1 MLNFFKKKK
10 KSDEVK
16 NKPSLQDRLFK
27 SKKKLVEAENQ
38 AKIEELKAKEAKAA
52 EEKLKLEEAKRKAE
66 EEKAKEA
73 EILAKEAAKA
83 AEEKRIAEAAEE
95 KLKLEEAKRK
105 AEEEKA
111 KEAEILAK
119 EAAKAAEEVKKKPS
133 LKERLFKSKKKL
145 GDGLS
150 SLIIGKKKID
160 DDLLEEL
167 EILLISSD
175 IGIETTDKIIESVR
189 KKASRKELKDEDS
202 LYQLIKLELESL
214 LLTENLL
221 EPSSEIP
228 FVILVVGI
236 NGAGKTTTI
245 GKLAKLFQSEGKSVM
260 LAAGDTF
267 RAAAVEQLQVWG
279 ERNDIPVI
287 AQKTGADAA
296 SVVYDA
302 YQSSISKKIDILI
315 ADTAGRLHTQDNLM
329 QELEKIKRVLRKNN
343 ENAPHETLLVID
355 GGSGQNAVQQANEF
369 HKSIGLS
376 GLAITKLDGTAKG
389 GVLFSIS
396 DSLKLPI
403 RFIGVGEAIE
413 DLKPFNSKDFV
424 DALFD

>member
-1 MLNFFKKKK
+1 MLNFFKKNQNKDSK
-10 KSDEVK
+10 EDK
-16 NKPSLQDRLFK
+16 NKT
-27 SKKKLVEAENQ
+27 
-38 AKIEELKAKEAKAA
+38 
-52 EEKLKLEEAKRKAE
+52 
-66 EEKAKEA
+66 
-73 EILAKEAAKA
+73 
-83 AEEKRIAEAAEE
+83 
-95 KLKLEEAKRK
+95 
-105 AEEEKA
+105 
-111 KEAEILAK
+111 
-119 EAAKAAEEVKKKPS
+119 S
-133 LKERLFKSKKKL
+133 LKDRLFKSKKKL

-150 SLIIGKKKID
+150 ALVIGKKKID
-160 DDLLEEL
+160 EDLLEEL
-167 EILLISSD
+167 EVLLISSD
-175 IGIETTDKIIESVR
+175 IGIQTTDKVIESVR

-202 LYQLIKLELESL
+202 LYQLIKIELESL
-214 LLTENLL
+214 LISDDSME
-221 EPSSEIP
+221 SSPEIP

-245 GKLAKLFQSEGKSVM
+245 GKLAKLFQKEGKSVM

-287 AQKTGADAA
+287 AQKTGSDAA

-302 YQSSISKKIDILI
+302 YQSAIAKKIDILI

-329 QELEKIKRVLRKNN
+329 QELEKIKRVLKKHN

-369 HKSIGLS
+369 HKSIQLS

-396 DSLKLPI
+396 DSLKIPI
-403 RFIGVGEAIE
+403 RFIGVGEGIE

>member
-1 MLNFFKKKK
+1 MLNFFKKNQNADSKNDK
-10 KSDEVK
+10 DKS
-16 NKPSLQDRLFK
+16 
-27 SKKKLVEAENQ
+27 
-38 AKIEELKAKEAKAA
+38 
-52 EEKLKLEEAKRKAE
+52 
-66 EEKAKEA
+66 
-73 EILAKEAAKA
+73 
-83 AEEKRIAEAAEE
+83 
-95 KLKLEEAKRK
+95 
-105 AEEEKA
+105 
-111 KEAEILAK
+111 
-119 EAAKAAEEVKKKPS
+119 S
-133 LKERLFKSKKKL
+133 LKDRLFKSKKKL

-150 SLIIGKKKID
+150 SLVIGKKKID
-160 DDLLEEL
+160 EDLLEEL
-167 EILLISSD
+167 EVLLISSD
-175 IGIETTDKIIESVR
+175 IGIQTTDKVIENVR

-202 LYQLIKLELESL
+202 LYQLIKVELESL
-214 LLTENLL
+214 LITDSNFN
-221 EPSSEIP
+221 PSYEIP

-287 AQKTGADAA
+287 AQKTGSDAA

-302 YQSSISKKIDILI
+302 YQSAIAKKIDILI

-329 QELEKIKRVLRKNN
+329 QELEKIKRVLKKHN
-343 ENAPHETLLVID
+343 EGAPHETLLVID
-355 GGSGQNAVQQANEF
+355 GGSGQNAVQQAKEF
-369 HKSIGLS
+369 HKSINLS

-396 DSLKLPI
+396 DALKLPI

>member
-1 MLNFFKKKK
+1 MLNFFKKKQ
-10 KSDEVK
+10 
-16 NKPSLQDRLFK
+16 N
-27 SKKKLVEAENQ
+27 
-38 AKIEELKAKEAKAA
+38 
-52 EEKLKLEEAKRKAE
+52 
-66 EEKAKEA
+66 
-73 EILAKEAAKA
+73 
-83 AEEKRIAEAAEE
+83 
-95 KLKLEEAKRK
+95 
-105 AEEEKA
+105 
-111 KEAEILAK
+111 
-119 EAAKAAEEVKKKPS
+119 PS
-133 LKERLFKSKKKL
+133 LKEEERKPSLRDRLFKSKKKL

-150 SLIIGKKKID
+150 SLVIGKKKID
-160 DDLLEEL
+160 EDLLEEL
-167 EILLISSD
+167 EVLLISSD
-175 IGIETTDKIIESVR
+175 VGIQTTDKVIESVR

-214 LLTENLL
+214 LVTDSDL
-221 EPSSEIP
+221 EPSTEIP

-245 GKLAKLFQSEGKSVM
+245 GKLAKLFQGEGKSVM

-279 ERNDIPVI
+279 ERNDITVI

-302 YQSSISKKIDILI
+302 YQSAIAKKTDILI

-329 QELEKIKRVLRKNN
+329 QELEKIKRVLKKHN

-369 HKSIGLS
+369 HKSINLS

-396 DSLKLPI
+396 DALKLPI

>member
-1 MLNFFKKKK
+1 MLNFFKKNQNKDSK
-10 KSDEVK
+10 EDK
-16 NKPSLQDRLFK
+16 NKS
-27 SKKKLVEAENQ
+27 
-38 AKIEELKAKEAKAA
+38 
-52 EEKLKLEEAKRKAE
+52 
-66 EEKAKEA
+66 
-73 EILAKEAAKA
+73 
-83 AEEKRIAEAAEE
+83 
-95 KLKLEEAKRK
+95 
-105 AEEEKA
+105 
-111 KEAEILAK
+111 
-119 EAAKAAEEVKKKPS
+119 S
-133 LKERLFKSKKKL
+133 LKDRLFKSKKKL

-150 SLIIGKKKID
+150 SLVIGKKKID
-160 DDLLEEL
+160 EDLLEEL
-167 EILLISSD
+167 EVLLISSD
-175 IGIETTDKIIESVR
+175 IGIQTTDKVIENVR

-202 LYQLIKLELESL
+202 LYQLIKVELESL
-214 LLTENLL
+214 LITDSNFN
-221 EPSSEIP
+221 PSYEIP

-245 GKLAKLFQSEGKSVM
+245 GKLAKLFQSDGKSVM

-287 AQKTGADAA
+287 AQKTGSDAA

-302 YQSSISKKIDILI
+302 YQSAIAKKIDILI

-329 QELEKIKRVLRKNN
+329 QELEKIKRVLKKHN
-343 ENAPHETLLVID
+343 EEAPHETLLVID
-355 GGSGQNAVQQANEF
+355 GGSGQNAVQQAKEF
-369 HKSIGLS
+369 HKSINLS

-396 DSLKLPI
+396 DALKLPI

>member
-1 MLNFFKKKK
+1 MLNFFKKNQNKD
-10 KSDEVK
+10 STENK
-16 NKPSLQDRLFK
+16 NKT
-27 SKKKLVEAENQ
+27 
-38 AKIEELKAKEAKAA
+38 
-52 EEKLKLEEAKRKAE
+52 
-66 EEKAKEA
+66 
-73 EILAKEAAKA
+73 
-83 AEEKRIAEAAEE
+83 
-95 KLKLEEAKRK
+95 
-105 AEEEKA
+105 
-111 KEAEILAK
+111 
-119 EAAKAAEEVKKKPS
+119 S
-133 LKERLFKSKKKL
+133 LKDRLFKSKKKL

-150 SLIIGKKKID
+150 ALVIGKKKID
-160 DDLLEEL
+160 EDLLEEL
-167 EILLISSD
+167 EVLLISSD
-175 IGIETTDKIIESVR
+175 IGIQTTDKVIESVR

-202 LYQLIKLELESL
+202 LYQLIKIELESL
-214 LLTENLL
+214 LISDDSME
-221 EPSSEIP
+221 SSPEIP

-245 GKLAKLFQSEGKSVM
+245 GKLAKLFQKEGKSVM

-287 AQKTGADAA
+287 AQKTGSDAA

-302 YQSSISKKIDILI
+302 YQSAIAKKIDILI

-329 QELEKIKRVLRKNN
+329 QELEKIKRVLKKHN

-369 HKSIGLS
+369 HKSIQLS

-396 DSLKLPI
+396 DALKIPI
-403 RFIGVGEAIE
+403 RFIGVGEGIE

>member
-1 MLNFFKKKK
+1 MLNFFKKKQ
-10 KSDEVK
+10 
-16 NKPSLQDRLFK
+16 N
-27 SKKKLVEAENQ
+27 
-38 AKIEELKAKEAKAA
+38 
-52 EEKLKLEEAKRKAE
+52 
-66 EEKAKEA
+66 
-73 EILAKEAAKA
+73 
-83 AEEKRIAEAAEE
+83 
-95 KLKLEEAKRK
+95 
-105 AEEEKA
+105 
-111 KEAEILAK
+111 
-119 EAAKAAEEVKKKPS
+119 PS
-133 LKERLFKSKKKL
+133 LKEEEEQKPSLRDRLFKSKKKL

-150 SLIIGKKKID
+150 SLVIGKKKID
-160 DDLLEEL
+160 EGLLEEL
-167 EILLISSD
+167 EVLLISSD
-175 IGIETTDKIIESVR
+175 VGIQTTDKVIESVR

-214 LLTENLL
+214 LVTDSDL
-221 EPSSEIP
+221 EPSTEIP

-245 GKLAKLFQSEGKSVM
+245 GKLAKLFQGEGKSVM

-279 ERNDIPVI
+279 ERNDITVI

-302 YQSSISKKIDILI
+302 YQSAIAKKTDILI

-329 QELEKIKRVLRKNN
+329 QELEKIKRVLKKHN

-369 HKSIGLS
+369 HKSINLS

-396 DSLKLPI
+396 DALKLPI
-403 RFIGVGEAIE
+403 RFIGLGEAIE

>member
-1 MLNFFKKKK
+1 MLNFFKKNQNADSKE
-10 KSDEVK
+10 DK
-16 NKPSLQDRLFK
+16 NKS
-27 SKKKLVEAENQ
+27 
-38 AKIEELKAKEAKAA
+38 
-52 EEKLKLEEAKRKAE
+52 
-66 EEKAKEA
+66 
-73 EILAKEAAKA
+73 
-83 AEEKRIAEAAEE
+83 
-95 KLKLEEAKRK
+95 
-105 AEEEKA
+105 
-111 KEAEILAK
+111 
-119 EAAKAAEEVKKKPS
+119 S
-133 LKERLFKSKKKL
+133 LKDRLFKSKKKL

-150 SLIIGKKKID
+150 SLVIGKKKID
-160 DDLLEEL
+160 EDLLEEL
-167 EILLISSD
+167 EVLLISSD
-175 IGIETTDKIIESVR
+175 VGIQTTDKVIESVR

-214 LLTENLL
+214 LVTDSDL
-221 EPSSEIP
+221 EPSTEIP

-245 GKLAKLFQSEGKSVM
+245 GKLAKLFQGEGKSVM

-279 ERNDIPVI
+279 ERNDITVI

-302 YQSSISKKIDILI
+302 YQSAIAKKTDILI

-329 QELEKIKRVLRKNN
+329 QELEKIKRVLKKHN

-369 HKSIGLS
+369 HKSINLS

-396 DSLKLPI
+396 DALKLPI

>member
-1 MLNFFKKKK
+1 MLNFFKKNQNADSKE
-10 KSDEVK
+10 DK
-16 NKPSLQDRLFK
+16 NKS
-27 SKKKLVEAENQ
+27 
-38 AKIEELKAKEAKAA
+38 
-52 EEKLKLEEAKRKAE
+52 
-66 EEKAKEA
+66 
-73 EILAKEAAKA
+73 
-83 AEEKRIAEAAEE
+83 
-95 KLKLEEAKRK
+95 
-105 AEEEKA
+105 
-111 KEAEILAK
+111 
-119 EAAKAAEEVKKKPS
+119 S
-133 LKERLFKSKKKL
+133 LKDRLFKSKKKL

-150 SLIIGKKKID
+150 SLVIGKKKID
-160 DDLLEEL
+160 EDLLEEL
-167 EILLISSD
+167 EVLLISSD
-175 IGIETTDKIIESVR
+175 IGIQTTDKVIESVR

-202 LYQLIKLELESL
+202 LYQLIKIELESL
-214 LLTENLL
+214 LITDSDFKLSYET
-221 EPSSEIP
+221 P

-287 AQKTGADAA
+287 AQKTGSDAA

-302 YQSSISKKIDILI
+302 YQSAIAKKIDILI

-329 QELEKIKRVLRKNN
+329 QELEKIKRVLKKHN
-343 ENAPHETLLVID
+343 EEAPHETLLVID
-355 GGSGQNAVQQANEF
+355 GGSGQNAVQQAKEF
-369 HKSIGLS
+369 HKSINLS

-396 DSLKLPI
+396 DALKLPI

>member
-1 MLNFFKKKK
+1 MLNFFKKTQ
-10 KSDEVK
+10 SQDPQEVK
-16 NKPSLQDRLFK
+16 NKT
-27 SKKKLVEAENQ
+27 
-38 AKIEELKAKEAKAA
+38 
-52 EEKLKLEEAKRKAE
+52 
-66 EEKAKEA
+66 
-73 EILAKEAAKA
+73 
-83 AEEKRIAEAAEE
+83 
-95 KLKLEEAKRK
+95 
-105 AEEEKA
+105 
-111 KEAEILAK
+111 
-119 EAAKAAEEVKKKPS
+119 S

-150 SLIIGKKKID
+150 SIVIGKKKID
-160 DDLLEEL
+160 EDLLEEL
-167 EILLISSD
+167 EMLLIGSD
-175 IGIETTDKIIESVR
+175 IGIQTTDKVIEVVR

-202 LYQLIKLELESL
+202 LYQLIKEELESL
-214 LLTENLL
+214 LIKENLL
-221 EPSSEIP
+221 QPNSNNP

-245 GKLAKLFQSEGKSVM
+245 GKLAKLFQGEGKSVM

-302 YQSSISKKIDILI
+302 YQSAIAKDIDILI

-329 QELEKIKRVLRKNN
+329 QELEKIKRVLKKHN
-343 ENAPHETLLVID
+343 EDAPHETLLVID
-355 GGSGQNAVQQANEF
+355 GGSGQNAIQQANEF
-369 HKSIGLS
+369 HKSINLT

-403 RFIGVGEAIE
+403 RYIGVGEAIE
-413 DLKPFNSKDFV
+413 DLKPFNAKDFV
-424 DALFD
+424 NALFD

>member
-1 MLNFFKKKK
+1 MLNFFKKNQNADSKK
-10 KSDEVK
+10 DK
-16 NKPSLQDRLFK
+16 NKS
-27 SKKKLVEAENQ
+27 
-38 AKIEELKAKEAKAA
+38 
-52 EEKLKLEEAKRKAE
+52 
-66 EEKAKEA
+66 
-73 EILAKEAAKA
+73 
-83 AEEKRIAEAAEE
+83 
-95 KLKLEEAKRK
+95 
-105 AEEEKA
+105 
-111 KEAEILAK
+111 
-119 EAAKAAEEVKKKPS
+119 S
-133 LKERLFKSKKKL
+133 LKDRLFKSKKKL

-150 SLIIGKKKID
+150 SLVIGKKKID
-160 DDLLEEL
+160 EDLLEEL
-167 EILLISSD
+167 EVLLISSD
-175 IGIETTDKIIESVR
+175 IGIQTTDKVIESVR
-189 KKASRKELKDEDS
+189 KKASRKELQDEDS
-202 LYQLIKLELESL
+202 LYQLIKVELESL
-214 LLTENLL
+214 LITDSNFN
-221 EPSSEIP
+221 PSYEIP

-287 AQKTGADAA
+287 AQKTGSDAA

-302 YQSSISKKIDILI
+302 YQSAIAKKIDILI

-329 QELEKIKRVLRKNN
+329 QELEKIKRVLKKHN
-343 ENAPHETLLVID
+343 EDAPHETLLVID
-355 GGSGQNAVQQANEF
+355 GGSGQNAVQQAKEF
-369 HKSIGLS
+369 HKSINLS

-396 DSLKLPI
+396 DALKLPI

>member
-1 MLNFFKKKK
+1 MLNFFKKSK
-10 KSDEVK
+10 D
-16 NKPSLQDRLFK
+16 QDP
-27 SKKKLVEAENQ
+27 
-38 AKIEELKAKEAKAA
+38 A
-52 EEKLKLEEAKRKAE
+52 EEKIKT
-66 EEKAKEA
+66 
-73 EILAKEAAKA
+73 
-83 AEEKRIAEAAEE
+83 
-95 KLKLEEAKRK
+95 
-105 AEEEKA
+105 
-111 KEAEILAK
+111 
-119 EAAKAAEEVKKKPS
+119 S

-150 SLIIGKKKID
+150 SLVIGKKKID

-167 EILLISSD
+167 EMLLISSD
-175 IGIETTDKIIESVR
+175 IGIQTTDKVIEMVR
-189 KKASRKELKDEDS
+189 RKASRKELKDEDS
-202 LYQLIKLELESL
+202 LYQLIKEELESL
-214 LLTENLL
+214 LVTENLL
-221 EPSSEIP
+221 EPNSEIP

-245 GKLAKLFQSEGKSVM
+245 GKLAKLFQGEGKSVM

-279 ERNDIPVI
+279 ERNDIAVI

-302 YQSSISKKIDILI
+302 YQSAIAKKTDILI

-329 QELEKIKRVLRKNN
+329 QELEKIKRVLKKHNDS
-343 ENAPHETLLVID
+343 APHETLLVID

-369 HKSIGLS
+369 HKSINLS
-376 GLAITKLDGTAKG
+376 GLAVTKLDGTAKG

-403 RFIGVGEAIE
+403 RYIGVGESIE
-413 DLKPFNSKDFV
+413 DLKPFNAKDFV
-424 DALFD
+424 NALFD

>member
-1 MLNFFKKKK
+1 MLNFFKKNQNVDSKE
-10 KSDEVK
+10 DK
-16 NKPSLQDRLFK
+16 NKS
-27 SKKKLVEAENQ
+27 
-38 AKIEELKAKEAKAA
+38 
-52 EEKLKLEEAKRKAE
+52 
-66 EEKAKEA
+66 
-73 EILAKEAAKA
+73 
-83 AEEKRIAEAAEE
+83 
-95 KLKLEEAKRK
+95 
-105 AEEEKA
+105 
-111 KEAEILAK
+111 
-119 EAAKAAEEVKKKPS
+119 S
-133 LKERLFKSKKKL
+133 LKDRLFKSKKKL

-150 SLIIGKKKID
+150 SLVIGKKKID
-160 DDLLEEL
+160 EDLLEEL
-167 EILLISSD
+167 EVLLISSD
-175 IGIETTDKIIESVR
+175 IGIQTTDKVIESVR

-202 LYQLIKLELESL
+202 LYQLIKIELESL
-214 LLTENLL
+214 LITDSNFN
-221 EPSSEIP
+221 PTYEIP

-279 ERNDIPVI
+279 ERNDLPVI
-287 AQKTGADAA
+287 AQKTGSDAA

-302 YQSSISKKIDILI
+302 YQSAIAKKIDVLI

-329 QELEKIKRVLRKNN
+329 QELEKIKRVLKKHN
-343 ENAPHETLLVID
+343 EGAPHETLLVID
-355 GGSGQNAVQQANEF
+355 GGSGQNAVQQAKEF
-369 HKSIGLS
+369 HKSINLS

-396 DSLKLPI
+396 DALKLPI

>member
-1 MLNFFKKKK
+1 MLNFFKKSK
-10 KSDEVK
+10 D
-16 NKPSLQDRLFK
+16 QDP
-27 SKKKLVEAENQ
+27 
-38 AKIEELKAKEAKAA
+38 A
-52 EEKLKLEEAKRKAE
+52 EEKIKT
-66 EEKAKEA
+66 
-73 EILAKEAAKA
+73 
-83 AEEKRIAEAAEE
+83 
-95 KLKLEEAKRK
+95 
-105 AEEEKA
+105 
-111 KEAEILAK
+111 
-119 EAAKAAEEVKKKPS
+119 S

-150 SLIIGKKKID
+150 SLVIGKKKID

-167 EILLISSD
+167 EMLLISSD
-175 IGIETTDKIIESVR
+175 IGIQTTDKVIEMVR

-202 LYQLIKLELESL
+202 LYQLIKEKLESL
-214 LLTENLL
+214 LVTENLL
-221 EPSSEIP
+221 EPNSEIP

-245 GKLAKLFQSEGKSVM
+245 GKLAKLFQGEGKSVM

-279 ERNDIPVI
+279 ERNDIAVI

-302 YQSSISKKIDILI
+302 YQSAIAKKTDILI

-329 QELEKIKRVLRKNN
+329 QELEKIKRVLKKHNDS
-343 ENAPHETLLVID
+343 APHETLLVID

-369 HKSIGLS
+369 HKSINLS
-376 GLAITKLDGTAKG
+376 GLAVTKLDGTAKG

-403 RFIGVGEAIE
+403 RYIGVGEAIE
-413 DLKPFNSKDFV
+413 DLKPFNAKDFV
-424 DALFD
+424 NALFD

>member
-38 AKIEELKAKEAKAA
+38 AKIEELKAKE
-52 EEKLKLEEAKRKAE
+52 
-66 EEKAKEA
+66 
-73 EILAKEAAKA
+73 AKA

>member
-1 MLNFFKKKK
+1 MLNFFKKTQ
-10 KSDEVK
+10 SQDPLEVK
-16 NKPSLQDRLFK
+16 NKT
-27 SKKKLVEAENQ
+27 
-38 AKIEELKAKEAKAA
+38 
-52 EEKLKLEEAKRKAE
+52 
-66 EEKAKEA
+66 
-73 EILAKEAAKA
+73 
-83 AEEKRIAEAAEE
+83 
-95 KLKLEEAKRK
+95 
-105 AEEEKA
+105 
-111 KEAEILAK
+111 
-119 EAAKAAEEVKKKPS
+119 S

-150 SLIIGKKKID
+150 SLVIGKKKID
-160 DDLLEEL
+160 EDLLEEL
-167 EILLISSD
+167 EMLLIGSD
-175 IGIETTDKIIESVR
+175 IGIQTTDKVIEVVR

-202 LYQLIKLELESL
+202 LYQLIKEELESL
-214 LLTENLL
+214 LIKENLL
-221 EPSSEIP
+221 QPSSNNP

-245 GKLAKLFQSEGKSVM
+245 GKLAKLFQGEGKSVM

-302 YQSSISKKIDILI
+302 YQSAIAKDIDILI

-329 QELEKIKRVLRKNN
+329 QELEKIKRVLKKHN
-343 ENAPHETLLVID
+343 EDAPHETLLVID
-355 GGSGQNAVQQANEF
+355 GGSGQNAIQQANEF
-369 HKSIGLS
+369 HKSINLT

-403 RFIGVGEAIE
+403 RYIGVGEAIE
-413 DLKPFNSKDFV
+413 DLKPFNAKDFV
-424 DALFD
+424 NALFD

>member
-1 MLNFFKKKK
+1 MLNFFKKTQ
-10 KSDEVK
+10 SQDPQEVK
-16 NKPSLQDRLFK
+16 NKT
-27 SKKKLVEAENQ
+27 
-38 AKIEELKAKEAKAA
+38 
-52 EEKLKLEEAKRKAE
+52 
-66 EEKAKEA
+66 
-73 EILAKEAAKA
+73 
-83 AEEKRIAEAAEE
+83 
-95 KLKLEEAKRK
+95 
-105 AEEEKA
+105 
-111 KEAEILAK
+111 
-119 EAAKAAEEVKKKPS
+119 S

-150 SLIIGKKKID
+150 SLVIGKKKID
-160 DDLLEEL
+160 EDLLEEL
-167 EILLISSD
+167 EMLLIGSD
-175 IGIETTDKIIESVR
+175 IGIQTTDKVIEVVR

-202 LYQLIKLELESL
+202 LYQLIKEELELL
-214 LLTENLL
+214 LIKENLL
-221 EPSSEIP
+221 EPSSNNP

-245 GKLAKLFQSEGKSVM
+245 GKLAKLFQGEGKSVM

-302 YQSSISKKIDILI
+302 YQSAIAKDIDILI

-329 QELEKIKRVLRKNN
+329 QELEKIKRVLKKHN
-343 ENAPHETLLVID
+343 EDAPHETLLVID
-355 GGSGQNAVQQANEF
+355 GGSGQNAIQQANEF
-369 HKSIGLS
+369 HKSINLT

-403 RFIGVGEAIE
+403 RYIGVGEAIE
-413 DLKPFNSKDFV
+413 DLKPFNAKDFV
-424 DALFD
+424 NALFD